1 MTWTSTAGE
10 TLTGV
15 LESQAERHP
24 DRVAI
29 YFGDDPVTYGQ
40 LLDRS
45 RATAN
50 RLLDLGVAPGDT
62 VGVLMENCEEQI
74 TTLFATAAIGAV
86 EVSVNTAYRGEFLRH
101 QLRNAGAAVV
111 LADGELAGSVV
122 GVAGELPDLRTL
134 LVRGSGSEELLA
146 GASASLDVR
155 PVATL
160 LEGSPDR
167 VKTDHVPRPEDPS
180 SIVYTSGTTGPSK
193 GAVMTQNYM
202 VHLGNQLSS
211 CWYREPDDVIYAC
224 TPLFHL
230 ASKGCG
236 VLGAIVRGA
245 TCVLDQR
252 FSVTQFWDRTRRY
265 QARGTFLIGGML
277 MMLWNQPED
286 PADADVPVRTV
297 LGAPI
302 PAALQPAMERRW
314 NINFSTL
321 YAVSEAV
328 PLTLGGITAPLQPG
342 TAGKVNDEFFEVGLF
357 DAQDRE
363 VATGEVGEIVC
374 RPRRPNV
381 MFEGYYRNPEATVR
395 AFRNLWFHTGDLGR
409 FDADGNLSFV
419 DRQKDYIRRRGEN
432 ISSVDVEQAVTKHPA
447 VTETA
452 AVAVR
457 SDLTEDEVKICITL
471 RPDAKVTH
479 EELLAHCIEHI
490 PYFAVPRYIE
500 IVGDLP
506 RTPSGRVEKYRLRE
520 AGVTESTW
528 DCEAAG
534 YRVTRSVRSLDDAR
548 QGAAR

>member
-1 MTWTSTAGE
+1 MTWMSAEGE
-10 TLTGV
+10 TLMGV
-15 LESQAERHP
+15 LERQTERHP
-24 DRVAI
+24 DKVAV

-45 RATAN
+45 RASAN
-50 RLLDLGVAPGDT
+50 RLLELGVGPGDT
-62 VGVLMENCEEQI
+62 VGILMENCEEQI

-101 QLRNAGAAVV
+101 QLRNAGTAVV
-111 LADGELAGSVV
+111 LADEELVDSIIAVSP
-122 GVAGELPDLRTL
+122 ELPDLRTL
-134 LVRGSGSEELLA
+134 LVRGA
-146 GASASLDVR
+146 GAEERVAEAAPSLDVQA
-155 PVATL
+155 VATL
-160 LEGSPDR
+160 LHGAPDR
-167 VKTDHVPRPEDPS
+167 VKLDRLPRAEDPS

-202 VHLGNQLSS
+202 VHLGNQLSG
-211 CWYREPDDVIYAC
+211 CWYRESDDVIYAC

-236 VLGAIVRGA
+236 VLGAVVRGA

-252 FSVTQFWDRTRRY
+252 FSVTHFWERTRRY

-277 MMLWNQPED
+277 MMLWNRPED

-302 PAALQPAMERRW
+302 PAALQSAMERRW
-314 NINFSTL
+314 NISFSTL

-342 TAGKVNDEFFEVGLF
+342 TAGKVNDEFFEVRLF
-357 DAQDRE
+357 DEHDRE
-363 VATGEVGEIVC
+363 VPTGEVGEIVC
-374 RPRRPNV
+374 RPRQPHV

-395 AFRNLWFHTGDLGR
+395 AFRNLWFHTGDIGR
-409 FDADGNLSFV
+409 FDTDGNLSFV

-457 SDLTEDEVKICITL
+457 SDLTEDEVKICVTL
-471 RPDAKVTH
+471 HPEAAVTH
-479 EELLAHCIEHI
+479 EDLLAHCIEHI

-500 IVGDLP
+500 IVDSLP

-520 AGVTESTW
+520 AGVTEATW

-534 YRVTRSVRSLDDAR
+534 YHVTRTVRSLTDAR
-548 QGAAR
+548 GGAPR

>member
-1 MTWTSTAGE
+1 
-10 TLTGV
+10 
-15 LESQAERHP
+15 
-24 DRVAI
+24 
-29 YFGDDPVTYGQ
+29 
-40 LLDRS
+40 
-45 RATAN
+45 
-50 RLLDLGVAPGDT
+50 
-62 VGVLMENCEEQI
+62 MENCEEQI
-74 TTLFATAAIGAV
+74 TTLFAAAAIGAV

-101 QLRNAGAAVV
+101 QLRNAGPAVV
-111 LADGELAGSVV
+111 LADAELAGSVLAV
-122 GVAGELPDLRTL
+122 SGELPDLRTL
-134 LVRGSGSEELLA
+134 LVRGSDAALA
-146 GASASLDVR
+146 GASHSLDVL

-160 LEGSPDR
+160 LEGSPDQ

-202 VHLGNQLSS
+202 VHLGTQLSS
-211 CWYREPDDVIYAC
+211 CWYRDPDDVIYAC

-265 QARGTFLIGGML
+265 EARGTFLIGGML

-286 PADADVPVRTV
+286 SADADVPIRTV

-342 TAGKVNDEFFEVGLF
+342 TAGKINDEFFEVRLL

-363 VATGEVGEIVC
+363 VATGEVGEIAC
-374 RPRRPNV
+374 RPLRPNV

-409 FDADGNLSFV
+409 FDTDGNLSFV

-471 RPDAKVTH
+471 HPDAAVTH

-500 IVGDLP
+500 IVGELP

-520 AGVTESTW
+520 AGVTETTW
-528 DCEAAG
+528 DSEAAG
-534 YRVTRSVRSLDDAR
+534 YRVTRSVRSLDDAAVR
-548 QGAAR
+548 PATGQGADR

>member
-1 MTWTSTAGE
+1 MTWTSGDGS
-10 TLTGV
+10 TLMAV
-15 LESQAERHP
+15 LESRAERHP
-24 DRVAI
+24 DKVAV

-40 LLDRS
+40 LLERS
-45 RATAN
+45 RAAAN
-50 RLLDLGVAPGDT
+50 RLLDLGVGPGDT
-62 VGVLMENCEEQI
+62 VGLLMENCEEQI

-101 QLRNAGAAVV
+101 QLHNAGAAVV
-111 LADGELAGSVV
+111 LADAELAPSVL
-122 GVAGELPDLRTL
+122 GVSAQLPALRTL
-134 LVRGSGSEELLA
+134 LIRNGDLA
-146 GASASLDVR
+146 DSPPGIDVL

-160 LEGSPDR
+160 LDGSPDH
-167 VKTDHVPRPEDPS
+167 VKTDHVARPEDPS

-252 FSVTQFWDRTRRY
+252 FSVSSFWDRTRRY

-286 PADADVPVRTV
+286 PADADVPIRTV

-314 NINFSTL
+314 NITFSTL

-328 PLTLGGITAPLQPG
+328 PLTLGGITAPLVPG
-342 TAGKVNDEFFEVGLF
+342 TAGKVNDEFFEVRLF

-363 VATGEVGEIVC
+363 VPTGEVGEIVC
-374 RPRRPNV
+374 RPRRPHV

-432 ISSVDVEQAVTKHPA
+432 ISSIDVEQAVTRHPA

-457 SDLTEDEVKICITL
+457 SDLTEDEVKICVTL
-471 RPDAKVTH
+471 HPGAEVTH
-479 EELLAHCIEHI
+479 EELLAHCIEYI

-500 IVGDLP
+500 IVAELP
-506 RTPSGRVEKYRLRE
+506 RTPSGRVEKYRLRD
-520 AGVTESTW
+520 AAVTEATW

-534 YRVTRSVRSLDDAR
+534 FHVTRSVRSLDDAR
-548 QGAAR
+548 QGAPR

>member
-1 MTWTSTAGE
+1 MTWTSGE
-10 TLTGV
+10 GATLMAV
-15 LESQAERHP
+15 LESRAERHP
-24 DRVAI
+24 DKVAV

-40 LLDRS
+40 LLERS

-50 RLLDLGVAPGDT
+50 RLLDLGVGPGDT
-62 VGVLMENCEEQI
+62 VGLLLENCEEQI

-101 QLRNAGAAVV
+101 QLHNAGAAVV
-111 LADGELAGSVV
+111 LADAGLAPSIL
-122 GVAGELPDLRTL
+122 GVSAELPALRTL
-134 LVRGSGSEELLA
+134 LIRGGDLA
-146 GASASLDVR
+146 GAPPGLDVL
-155 PVATL
+155 PVSTL
-160 LEGSPDR
+160 LEAPPDT

-211 CWYREPDDVIYAC
+211 CWYQDPDDVIYAC

-252 FSVTQFWDRTRRY
+252 FSVTNFWDRTRRY
-265 QARGTFLIGGML
+265 QAEGTFLIGGML

-286 PADADVPVRTV
+286 PADADVPIRTV

-314 NINFSTL
+314 NIGFSTL
-321 YAVSEAV
+321 YAVSESV
-328 PLTLGGITAPLQPG
+328 PLTLGGISEPLVPG
-342 TAGKVNDEFFEVGLF
+342 TAGKVNDEFFEVRLF
-357 DAQDRE
+357 DADDRE
-363 VATGEVGEIVC
+363 VPTGDVGEIVC
-374 RPRRPNV
+374 RPKKPHV

-432 ISSVDVEQAVTKHPA
+432 ISSLDVEQAVTRHPA

-457 SDLTEDEVKICITL
+457 SDLTEDEVKICVTL
-471 RPDAKVTH
+471 HPDAEVTA
-479 EELLAHCIEHI
+479 EDLLAHCIEHI
-490 PYFAVPRYIE
+490 PYFAVPRYVE
-500 IVGDLP
+500 IVAELP
-506 RTPSGRVEKYRLRE
+506 RTPSGRVEKYRLRDAGITE
-520 AGVTESTW
+520 ATW

-534 YRVTRSVRSLDDAR
+534 YHVTRSVRTLDDAR
-548 QGAAR
+548 QGAPR

>member
-1 MTWTSTAGE
+1 MAWTGSQGE
-10 TLTGV
+10 TLIGV
-15 LESQAERHP
+15 LEDGAERHA
-24 DRVAI
+24 DKVAVS
-29 YFGDDPVTYGQ
+29 FGDQPVTYGQ
-40 LLDRS
+40 LLERS
-45 RATAN
+45 RSAAN
-50 RLLDLGVAPGDT
+50 RLIDLGVGPGDT
-62 VGVLMENCEEQI
+62 VALLMENCEEQI

-86 EVSVNTAYRGEFLRH
+86 EVAVNTAYRGEFLRH

-111 LADGELAGSVV
+111 LVDSGLAGSVLDV
-122 GVAGELPDLRTL
+122 SADLPDLRTL
-134 LVRGSGSEELLA
+134 LVRTEG
-146 GASASLDVR
+146 GADALPDHPSLEVR
-155 PVATL
+155 SVATL
-160 LEGSPDR
+160 LEGPGDTIKSDY
-167 VKTDHVPRPEDPS
+167 VPRPEDPS

-193 GAVMTQNYM
+193 GALMTQAYM
-202 VHLGNQLSS
+202 VHLGRQLSN
-211 CWYREPDDVIYAC
+211 CWFREPDDVFYAC

-236 VLGAIVRGA
+236 VLGSIVRGA

-252 FSVTQFWDRTRRY
+252 FSVSTFWDRTRQY

-286 PADADVPVRTV
+286 DADADVPVRTV

-321 YAVSEAV
+321 YGVSEAV
-328 PLTLGGITAPLQPG
+328 PLTLAGITAPLEPG
-342 TAGKVNDEFFEVGLF
+342 TAGKVNSEVFDVRLF
-357 DAQDRE
+357 DERDNE
-363 VATGEVGEIVC
+363 VPVGEVGEIVC
-374 RPRRPNV
+374 RPLRPHV

-395 AFRNLWFHTGDLGR
+395 VFRNLWFHTGDLGR

-432 ISSVDVEQAVTKHPA
+432 ISSFDVEQAVVRHPA
-447 VTETA
+447 VTDAA

-457 SDLTEDEVKICITL
+457 SELTEDEVKICVTL
-471 RPDAKVTH
+471 APGAEVTP
-479 EELLAHCIEHI
+479 EDLLAHCIENI

-500 IVGDLP
+500 VVGELP
-506 RTPSGRVEKYRLRE
+506 RTPSGRVEKYKLRD
-520 AGVTESTW
+520 AGVTDATW

-534 YRVTRSVRSLDDAR
+534 YRVTRGVRTLDDAR

>member
-1 MTWTSTAGE
+1 
-10 TLTGV
+10 V
-15 LESQAERHP
+15 ER
-24 DRVAI
+24 V
-29 YFGDDPVTYGQ
+29 VTPF
-40 LLDRS
+40 
-45 RATAN
+45 
-50 RLLDLGVAPGDT
+50 DLAM
-62 VGVLMENCEEQI
+62 LI
-74 TTLFATAAIGAV
+74 
-86 EVSVNTAYRGEFLRH
+86 
-101 QLRNAGAAVV
+101 
-111 LADGELAGSVV
+111 
-122 GVAGELPDLRTL
+122 
-134 LVRGSGSEELLA
+134 
-146 GASASLDVR
+146 
-155 PVATL
+155 
-160 LEGSPDR
+160 
-167 VKTDHVPRPEDPS
+167 
-180 SIVYTSGTTGPSK
+180 YTSGTTGPSK

-252 FSVTQFWDRTRRY
+252 FSVTHFWDRTRQY

-286 PADADVPVRTV
+286 PSDADVPIRTV

-314 NINFSTL
+314 NISFSTL
-321 YAVSEAV
+321 YAVSESV
-328 PLTLGGITAPLQPG
+328 PLTLGGIGAPLVPG
-342 TAGKVNDEFFEVGLF
+342 TAGRVNDEFFEVRLF

-363 VATGEVGEIVC
+363 VPTGEVGEIVC
-374 RPRRPNV
+374 RPRRPHV

-432 ISSVDVEQAVTKHPA
+432 ISSIDVEQAVTKHPA

-457 SDLTEDEVKICITL
+457 SDLTEDEVKICVTL
-471 RPDAKVTH
+471 HPGAEVTH

-500 IVGDLP
+500 IVALLP

-520 AGVTESTW
+520 AGVTAATW

-534 YRVTRSVRSLDDAR
+534 FHVTRSVRSLDDAR
-548 QGAAR
+548 QGAPR